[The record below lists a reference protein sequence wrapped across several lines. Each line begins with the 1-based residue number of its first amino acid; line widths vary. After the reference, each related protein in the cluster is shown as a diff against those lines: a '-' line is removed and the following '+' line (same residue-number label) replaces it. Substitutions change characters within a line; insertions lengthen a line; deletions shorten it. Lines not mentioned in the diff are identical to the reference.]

1 MSPPDHFIADSDGQA
16 GLESATATGRA
27 VAANQRALWF
37 LHRLAPDSPAYN
49 MAFTGTLDPT
59 LVIDRLETAYRRVV
73 ERHSMLRTGYR
84 QNGASVEHVLFPV
97 THAEF
102 LVSDGTG
109 RGDPN
114 EEAAAWY
121 AGFADR
127 PFRLEEGRVCRLALL
142 RQGGPEPMLRIAVAL
157 HHIAGDHYALE
168 RFMEALATAYAEEP
182 DGKASGDGGREDGGQ
197 EDDGYD
203 YADWCAEQA
212 ARLETA
218 QGEASLAAWTD
229 LLSPL
234 PPPLDLPTDLPR
246 SDRQGFTGSERVSV
260 WSEDR
265 SARIA
270 AAASALGTTP
280 YVVLFSAFQLFLARL
295 TGQTRFV
302 VGSPSMGRFSSRH
315 RRVIGYCANPL
326 LLPADIGAHR
336 NFAGHVAHTH
346 ALKRRLSRHERIA
359 MADVVDRLGLPR
371 DRGRI
376 AIASCMFT
384 FVRHHDPAFVKPL
397 GLRLGE
403 GGQRGAA
410 HDLNLVV
417 NDRDGR
423 YYARWRYSDA
433 LFRPETVDAIA
444 ADFGHLVDTLCADP
458 TAPYEGLDVPGWRAA
473 APPAPAADAGE
484 DTALERLL
492 AQPAERPAL
501 LDGDAMVSHGRLRA
515 RALDLSV
522 RLAPQTGIPSR
533 DERCVALLLPRGVAQ
548 VTAMAACWLAGAA
561 FLPLDPG
568 HPADRLAR
576 TIAEGCE
583 AAIGQGPRPDWLPA
597 ACRWLELEPDAR
609 DLDGTAAAASRHQS
623 PAPAAFA
630 HPRQTAYRL
639 QTSGSTGEPKSV
651 AVSHGALASYALAVW
666 DRLELPPG
674 AICAS
679 LAAPSTDLGYTSLFG
694 ALLNDGSLRLL
705 DDSLALDG
713 VALAAHLTRHPV
725 DALKIVPSHLA
736 ALLAAGGPG
745 LLPRHTLILGGE
757 TPAPALLERLRDLR
771 PDLRIVNHYGPT
783 ETTVGIT
790 ADLLPPEEPILLG
803 RALHGNRPLV
813 LDDALRPCPSGAVG
827 TLFVG
832 GPQLAAGY
840 HRRPGATAAAFL
852 PDPAGET
859 PGGRLYCT
867 GDRVRRIGDRFQFL
881 GRADGQVKIRG
892 HRVEIGEVES
902 QLQAVP
908 GVVEAAAIILERD
921 GHRQIAAVLAGS
933 ADPQAVRDHLAA
945 RLPAAMVPDHWRRI
959 EALPRTA
966 NGKIDR
972 RALQAFIAGNP
983 ANSTPADGPAPAGPL
998 PDDLPALATLRRIW
1012 QTVLRRPDV
1021 APDADFFAL
1030 GGDSILALQMVTAA
1044 RREGI
1049 AVTVQDL
1056 FRTPTLAGLVALTAP
1071 SPTEED
1077 PILED
1082 LRAAWVLVLHRDH
1095 AAGSDQF
1102 FTLGGDSI
1110 LVLQLV
1116 AECRRRG
1123 IPLTPQDVFAH
1134 PRLADLARHL
1144 AEAAPRQPVE
1154 APAEK
1159 TEPAPPAPALLAPM
1173 ERWFFLSQPEHPD
1186 HWNQSL
1192 LLTADRLPP
1201 EAHLHRALG
1210 WVAARHP
1217 ALTTRYR
1224 PAESG
1229 WRPVA
1234 VSCTA
1239 DILPSGL
1246 FDRHDCATQ
1255 AEEEALC
1262 RAAERGLSI
1271 QNGPIFRVLA
1281 LTRAD
1286 GGGALFLTAHHL
1298 AVDGVSWRILLGE
1311 LLHALDRLSRS
1322 LPLPTPE
1329 PDGRYRRWAA
1339 DRAGE
1344 LASLEVSEAR
1354 RYAAA
1359 IHDRR
1364 HASRTADAAGNEAA
1378 RWGML
1383 DRRTVTLDASST
1395 TALLAG
1401 SPHQRLLAAWLMA
1414 WHAASG
1420 QDQALIDVEEHG
1432 RDGECDDCVGWF
1444 TARFPVLFD
1453 GIPKDP
1459 VTLVEA
1465 VTRKLA
1471 TVPPG
1476 IRRWGAALSADGILP
1491 QAESCVNYLGVL
1503 DGGLPSDGAS
1513 LPGLRLRPWPLE
1525 SQRAPDSRAANPVT
1539 VDAWVVDGRLTASLA
1554 IQGERYDT
1562 AFQTRLA
1569 AAFAEALR
1577 LVGDGD
1583 SARIA
1588 ALLPAG
1594 DVAGDVEDIWPL
1606 TATQRGM
1613 LFQCLLEG
1621 RHDLYLN
1628 TTILDIDAVL
1638 EPDRLR
1644 AALAEVC
1651 LRHPI
1656 TRAHAVWDG
1665 LDEPRLV
1672 IRRRAAPDIRIL
1684 PAADNGY
1691 AGDPDALLA
1700 AEAAAPFDLATAPLM
1715 RFALLPLPGGRTRL
1729 VWTRHHLVVD
1739 GWTSALLLEELF
1751 RSYAGLPQR
1760 AAPPRMAD
1768 YFAWTARQPVDKA
1781 LEAWRSHLAG
1791 GSPCHPVPP
1800 DVSAAA
1806 PVTLDWQGGEPLAA
1820 ALRKRAGAAGITL
1833 GSLMQFAWAAALGFE
1848 RGRDDVTIGLTVA
1861 GRPAELP
1868 GVERMTG
1875 VFINSLPLRVRLDP
1889 AQPVDDALRRL
1900 QQDSAPL
1907 RTAMHLPLP
1916 DILRAAG
1923 WDAGQAPFDTLLVLD
1938 NYPLPSPADNGL
1950 PAVTL
1955 CRAEESS
1962 HFPITLQALPGDGLP
1977 LLCRINT
1984 DRCDRSAAEALFARF
1999 RSVLVRLALSGT
2011 EASEAETLD
2020 SLARHTSPPGLRRG
2034 DWGPSVAAVADW
2046 WVGSAIL
2053 ARAGETPDA
2062 VAVQTE
2068 AGPLTYGTLARSARA
2083 IARSLRRRGIGPE
2096 RRVAVALDRGPDLL
2110 PALLGVLL
2118 AGAAYVPLDPA
2129 QPQARIADILDQA
2142 GASLLIAPPGAIIS
2156 SAVIETAT
2164 PDALI
2169 QDGQATDDDSAPPP
2183 CPHPEQAAY
2192 VIFTSGSTG
2201 KPKGVTV
2208 RHAGLSNLL
2217 RAMATRLPL
2226 APQDRWL
2233 AVTTVGFDIA
2243 TLELFAPLIA
2253 GATIVLAP
2261 EAAQR
2266 DPAALLRLAER
2277 HGTGVLQ
2284 ATPASW
2290 AMLAELDSP
2299 AWTGLRALTG
2309 GEALPGPLAERLLA
2323 RGVNL
2328 LNVYGPTETTIWSTA
2343 LPVDGSGDAAAPAVP
2358 IGGPLDNTGLYVL
2371 DGALNPL
2378 PPGAEGELWIGG
2390 DGLARGYHRRPDL
2403 TAAAFL
2409 PDPFAPRDG
2418 ARMYR
2423 TGDLVRRRAD
2433 GALVF
2438 LGRSDFQVKLRG
2450 HRIELGDIEAA
2461 LLAQP
2466 GVAAA
2471 VVRLWDGG
2479 PGSGPDAAF
2488 LAAYA
2493 AGHAAASDLS
2503 PARDGGLDGDRLRVA
2518 LAERLPAAMVPAVV
2532 TVLPALPLNP
2542 NGKVDR
2548 NALPRPGKPRAAVHV
2563 PPQGDT
2569 ELWLAG
2575 IWHKI
2580 LGLDAVGRDDDFFAL
2595 GGNSLSATRL
2605 VAAIRRENGADLPL
2619 AELYRNPTIAALAA
2633 HLSAYA
2639 GAPARRAD
2647 DLAAMADLL
2656 DDLE

>member
-1 MSPPDHFIADSDGQA
+1 M
-16 GLESATATGRA
+16 
-27 VAANQRALWF
+27 AANQRALWF

-49 MAFTGTLDPT
+49 MAFTGTVDPA
-59 LVIDRLETAYRRVV
+59 LAIDRLEIAYRRVV
-73 ERHSMLRTGYR
+73 ERHRMLRTGYR
-84 QNGASVEHVLFPV
+84 QNGASVEHVLFPAA
-97 THAEF
+97 HAEF

-109 RGDPN
+109 RGDPE

-142 RQGGPEPMLRIAVAL
+142 RQGGPEPALRIAVAL

-168 RFMEALATAYAEEP
+168 RFMEALATAYAEELDDP
-182 DGKASGDGGREDGGQ
+182 ARGDGGREDRNPK
-197 EDDGYD
+197 DDGYD

-295 TGQTRFV
+295 TGQTRFI

-336 NFAGHVAHTH
+336 DFAGHVAHTH
-346 ALKRRLSRHERIA
+346 ALKRRLNRHERIA

-376 AIASCMFT
+376 AIAPCMFT
-384 FVRHHDPAFVKPL
+384 FARHHDPAFVKPL

-473 APPAPAADAGE
+473 VPADAVGMGRE
-484 DTALERLL
+484 TALEHLL
-492 AQPAERPAL
+492 AQPPERPAL
-501 LDGDAMVSHGRLRA
+501 LDGGAVVTHGRLRA
-515 RALDLSV
+515 RALELAA
-522 RLAPQTGIPSR
+522 RLAPQTAAISAGAAAG
-533 DERCVALLLPRGVAQ
+533 DERCVALLLPRGAAQ

-576 TIAEGCE
+576 TIADGCE
-583 AAIGQGPRPDWLPA
+583 VAIGQGPRPDWLPA
-597 ACRWLELEPDAR
+597 ACRWLEPDAR
-609 DLDGTAAAASRHQS
+609 DITDPPSQTPTPAAST
-623 PAPAAFA
+623 
-630 HPRQTAYRL
+630 HPLQTAYRL

-651 AVSHGALASYALAVW
+651 AVSHGALASYARAVW

-694 ALLNDGSLRLL
+694 TLLNDGTLRLL

-713 VALAAHLTRHPV
+713 VALAAHLTRHPI

-757 TPAPALLERLRDLR
+757 TPAPALLERLRELR

-790 ADLLPPEEPILLG
+790 ADLLPPEGPVLLG
-803 RALHGNRPLV
+803 RALPGNRLLV

-827 TLFVG
+827 TLFVA

-859 PGGRLYCT
+859 AGGRLYCT

-908 GVVEAAAIILERD
+908 GVVEAAAVILERD

-972 RALQAFIAGNP
+972 RALQTIVAESP
-983 ANSTPADGPAPAGPL
+983 AAATPDTAPAGP
-998 PDDLPALATLRRIW
+998 PPEDLPALATLRRIW
-1012 QTVLRRPDV
+1012 QTVLRRPDIL
-1021 APDADFFAL
+1021 PDADFFAL
-1030 GGDSILALQMVTAA
+1030 GGDSILALQMVAAA

-1056 FRTPTLAGLVALTAP
+1056 FRTSTLAGLVALTAP
-1071 SPTEED
+1071 PTADEE
-1077 PILED
+1077 PIPED
-1082 LRAAWVLVLHRDH
+1082 LRTAWTLVLHRDH
-1095 AAGSDQF
+1095 AAGRDQF
-1102 FTLGGDSI
+1102 FALGGDSI

-1154 APAEK
+1154 APTEK

-1173 ERWFFLSQPEHPD
+1173 ERWFFLSQPDQPD

-1201 EAHLHRALG
+1201 EAHLRRALG

-1224 PAESG
+1224 PEESG

-1234 VSCTA
+1234 VFCSA
-1239 DILPSGL
+1239 DILPPGL
-1246 FDRHDCATQ
+1246 FDRLDCATQ

-1271 QNGPIFRVLA
+1271 QDGPIFRVLA
-1281 LTRAD
+1281 LARQG

-1298 AVDGVSWRILLGE
+1298 AVDGVSWRILLGD
-1311 LLHALDRLSRS
+1311 LLHALDRLSRN

-1359 IHDRR
+1359 IHGRCPD
-1364 HASRTADAAGNEAA
+1364 SRTAGAAGHEAA

-1383 DRRTVTLDASST
+1383 DRRTVTLDAPST
-1395 TALLAG
+1395 AALLAG

-1414 WHAASG
+1414 WHAAGG
-1420 QDQALIDVEEHG
+1420 QDQALVDVEEHG
-1432 RDGECDDCVGWF
+1432 RDAGCDDCVGWF

-1453 GIPKDP
+1453 GIPQDP
-1459 VTLVEA
+1459 AILVEA

-1491 QAESCVNYLGVL
+1491 RAESCVNYLGVL
-1503 DGGLPSDGAS
+1503 DGGLPGDGTS

-1554 IQGERYDT
+1554 IQGERYDA
-1562 AFQTRLA
+1562 AFQSRLA

-1583 SARIA
+1583 TARIA
-1588 ALLPAG
+1588 ALLPAE

-1628 TTILDIDAVL
+1628 TTILDIDADL

-1672 IRRRAAPDIRIL
+1672 IRRRATPDIRVL
-1684 PAADNGY
+1684 PTADGD

-1715 RFALLPLPGGRTRL
+1715 RFALRPLPGGRTRL

-1751 RSYAGLPQR
+1751 RNYAGLPQR

-1768 YFAWTARQPVDKA
+1768 YFAWTARQPVDEA

-1800 DVSAAA
+1800 EISAAA
-1806 PVTLDWQGGEPLAA
+1806 PVNLDWQGGEPLAA
-1820 ALRKRAGAAGITL
+1820 ALRKRAGGAGVTL

-1889 AQPVDDALRRL
+1889 AQPVDETMRRL

-1938 NYPLPSPADNGL
+1938 NYPLPSAVDSGL

-1955 CRAEESS
+1955 CRAEERS
-1962 HFPITLQALPGDGLP
+1962 HFPITLQALPEDGLP

-1999 RSVLVRLALSGT
+1999 RSILTRLALSGT
-2011 EASEAETLD
+2011 ETLD
-2020 SLARHTSPPGLRRG
+2020 SLARHTSPPGLRQG
-2034 DWGPSVAAVADW
+2034 DWGPSVAMAPDW

-2053 ARAGETPDA
+2053 ARAGEAPDA
-2062 VAVQTE
+2062 VAVETA

-2096 RRVAVALDRGPDLL
+2096 QRVAVALDRGPDLL

-2129 QPQARIADILDQA
+2129 QPQTRIADILDQA
-2142 GASLLIAPPGAIIS
+2142 GASLLLTSPEAADIAASGKAS
-2156 SAVIETAT
+2156 IETAT
-2164 PDALI
+2164 SDALI
-2169 QDGQATDDDSAPPP
+2169 REAQGDADDGAPPP

-2201 KPKGVTV
+2201 RPKGVTV

-2226 APQDRWL
+2226 NPQDRWL

-2243 TLELFAPLIA
+2243 ALELFGPLIA
-2253 GATIVLAP
+2253 GATVVLAP

-2277 HGTGVLQ
+2277 HRTGILQ

-2309 GEALPGPLAERLLA
+2309 GEALPGPLAARLLA
-2323 RGVNL
+2323 RGVSL

-2343 LPVDGSGDAAAPAVP
+2343 SPVGQTIAAGDAAAPAVP

-2371 DGALNPL
+2371 DAALNPL

-2390 DGLARGYHRRPDL
+2390 EGLARGYHRRPDL

-2409 PDPFAPRDG
+2409 PDPFTQSAG

-2493 AGHAAASDLS
+2493 AEPAAA
-2503 PARDGGLDGDRLRVA
+2503 PAKPVALDGGLDGDRLRAA

-2548 NALPRPGKPRAAVHV
+2548 NALPRPGKPRAVLHA

-2569 ELWLAG
+2569 ERWLAG
-2575 IWHKI
+2575 IWGRI
-2580 LGLDAVGRDDDFFAL
+2580 LGIDAVGQDAVGRDDDFFAL

-2619 AELYRNPTIAALAA
+2619 AELYRNPTIAGLAA
-2633 HLSAYA
+2633 HLSANA